1 MRYDEFLMGLT
12 NLEKAYGK
20 TLEKN
25 QCSYWFDKFKSWTG
39 KKFLSTIDDHINQN
53 ERFPS
58 IATLLKKGADFREE
72 VLSHRSEC
80 NFCSGS
86 GTVTAKKDG
95 YATCFRCPS
104 CHNWAGRYSTE
115 IPLYSSVFFED
126 GYVLE
131 TFCPIETAAWKEL
144 LKRTFLTRPDPEKER
159 LREQSLRRDRARGN
173 SDDDDPFGGSS

>member
-1 MRYDEFLMGLT
+1 MTFDEFSRGME

-20 TLEKN
+20 ALEETQIN
-25 QCSYWFDKFKSWTG
+25 YWFDKFRSWTG

-58 IATLLKKGADFREE
+58 IATLLKKGVDYREE
-72 VLSHRSEC
+72 VLSHRSQC

-104 CHNWAGRYSTE
+104 CHNWSGRYSTE
-115 IPLYSSVFFED
+115 IPLYSSVFYEE
-126 GYVLE
+126 GYILE
-131 TFCPIETAAWKEL
+131 TFCPIETAAGREL
-144 LKRTFLTRPDPEKER
+144 LKNVFLSRPDPAKER
-159 LREQSLRRDRARGN
+159 IREASLRRDRMRDKP
-173 SDDDDPFGGSS
+173 DDQDPFGGKS